1 MTLWVTVLVA
11 CLLCYLA
18 KLAGHI
24 VPPSWLAH
32 PTAARIST
40 LLPVSLLAALVTVQT
55 VVADG
60 RLVLDA
66 RAVAVAAAFVA
77 IVLSPFVPAGVP
89 VLAAGLAA
97 VVAGCLP
104 LRRQAG
110 PDAAAAA

>member
-1 MTLWVTVLVA
+1 MTLWLTVLVG

-40 LLPVSLLAALVTVQT
+40 LLPVSLLAALVAVQT
-55 VVADG
+55 VAADG

-66 RAVAVAAAFVA
+66 RAAGLVAAAVA
-77 IVLSPFVPAGVP
+77 LVLRAPFLVVVVTG
-89 VLAAGLAA
+89 A
-97 VVAGCLP
+97 VVAAT
-104 LRRQAG
+104 LRALT
-110 PDAAAAA
+110 